1 MPHVKGQELDFP
13 LIPDF
18 TIDLKYFIVKKKKK
32 HGFTYI
38 FNYLKFESWALNWPI
53 EVDFRV
59 KI

>member
-32 HGFTYI
+32 TWLHMYF
-38 FNYLKFESWALNWPI
+38 
-53 EVDFRV
+53 
-59 KI
+59 